1 MSGVPCNGTFSPG
14 GSGAWCLGM
23 LQGDLP
29 ACPSMPVAQWAIRG
43 SEAWDG
49 PCWMPLRN
57 NQSYALPR
65 HHVSADPGIVAVL
78 DQLLRAESR
87 QGAYASIVDVG
98 AGVGQ
103 YGHALLSRDSGHRY
117 LGCDGAPNTPEL
129 TAGFLDYCEL
139 TRPISDVDWTSRYP
153 RRMGRRVATAT
164 AGTFRPAVA
173 DWALALE
180 AGEHIPAAHYG
191 QFLANL
197 NAIAGRGLILSW
209 AQPGQGGDGHVNEKP
224 AAEVTADV
232 LNMGFSVDAELTSR
246 LRSRAV
252 YAWFSSTRDCGA
264 VPEGAKCNAA
274 MGDSLTA
281 YRRIRPKMARGVFRK
296 R

>member
-1 MSGVPCNGTFSPG
+1 
-14 GSGAWCLGM
+14 M
-23 LQGDLP
+23 LQADARTLA
-29 ACPSMPVAQWAIRG
+29 ACPSTPMAQWAIR
-43 SEAWDG
+43 SEKAWDG
-49 PCWMPLRN
+49 PCWMPLGN

-65 HHVSADPGIVAVL
+65 HHVSADPGIVSVL
-78 DQLLRAESR
+78 DRLLRSEARPGS
-87 QGAYASIVDVG
+87 YASIVDVG

-103 YGHALLSRDSGHRY
+103 YGHALLALDNGHRY
-117 LGCDGAPNTPEL
+117 QGCDGAPDTPEL
-129 TAGFLDYCEL
+129 TAGFLAYCEL
-139 TRPISDVDWTSRYP
+139 TRPIAYVDWATHSSG
-153 RRMGRRVATAT
+153 RRMGRRAATAP
-164 AGTFRPAVA
+164 AFRPGVA

-180 AGEHIPAAHYG
+180 AGEHIPAESYT

-224 AAEVTADV
+224 AADVTADV
-232 LNMGFSVDAELTSR
+232 LRMGFTVDAELTSL

-252 YAWFSSTRDCGA
+252 YAWFGAARDCA
-264 VPEGAKCNAA
+264 RVPEGGKCNPA

-296 R
+296 W